1 MLLNF
6 SLFSILLFTGHLAY
20 PQSNPLEKRATLQ
33 VQKEPLEN
41 ILDAITQQTGVRF
54 SYNSQLMNPKTKVTI
69 NAQNKTIK
77 EILPAILPS
86 SVSYKKVG
94 DHIVFY
100 SIPLREN
107 NIAKTE
113 NLIENSHSEILEK
126 NAPPDNGKL
135 TGDGLYSVENLQKD
149 TVSLINEED
158 MKAQIAGFMMALATA
173 STPIVAQ
180 DTIAQSNEIQQQT
193 ETDSQDCNPFQFTF
207 VYPLGTDWVNA
218 AERCYRFSLNALGG
232 VTGETKGLAV
242 GGLFNINKYGA
253 TGAQFAGIFN
263 NTHACNLEIN
273 SNNVQFAGI
282 FNRTQKGESVQVAG
296 IFNHGDTA
304 HFQAAGIYNIAQKSN
319 AQLAGIFNITKKGGF
334 QLGLVNVR
342 DTADGVSLGLVN
354 IVKQGGIME
363 AGVEGGEFIHT
374 AATFRS
380 GVPRLYTKLFVGYNY
395 TDEFLAFGA
404 GVGTSFN
411 LKRNLGL
418 NLEVNHASLF
428 KNKSLSDH
436 NDQWG
441 THTQFIPALNY
452 RFAKHFKIYVG
463 PSFNL
468 LIQEKNDSNVI
479 KPPYSVYNRTIWD
492 STFDM
497 WIGVVGGIKF

>member
-1 MLLNF
+1 MTTF
-6 SLFSILLFTGHLAY
+6 IHRIFLFSILLFTGHLAY
-20 PQSNPLEKRATLQ
+20 SQSNPLEKRATLQ

-54 SYNSQLMNPKTKVTI
+54 SYNSQLIDPKTKVTI

-77 EILPAILPS
+77 EILPVILPS

-94 DHIVFY
+94 DHIVFHA
-100 SIPLREN
+100 IPLKEN
-107 NIAKTE
+107 DITKTD
-113 NLIENSHSEILEK
+113 NPVNSPQSEISEK
-126 NAPPDNGKL
+126 NASSDNGKL
-135 TGDGLYSVENLQKD
+135 TGDGLYSVENLPKD
-149 TVSLINEED
+149 TVSLIEEEED
-158 MKAQIAGFMMALATA
+158 MKAQIAGVLMALATA

-207 VYPLGTDWVNA
+207 VYPLGTDWVNS

-242 GGLFNINKYGA
+242 GGLFNINKYEA
-253 TGAQFAGIFN
+253 TGAQI
-263 NTHACNLEIN
+263 
-273 SNNVQFAGI
+273 
-282 FNRTQKGESVQVAG
+282 AG
-296 IFNHGDTA
+296 IFNHSETA

-342 DTADGVSLGLVN
+342 DTADGVSLGLIN

-363 AGVEGGEFIHT
+363 AGIETGEFIHT

-380 GVPRLYTKLFVGYNY
+380 GVQRLYTKLSVGYNY
-395 TDEFLAFGA
+395 TNDLWAFGA
-404 GVGTSFN
+404 GLGTSFN
-411 LKRNLGL
+411 LKKNLRL
-418 NLEVNHASLF
+418 NLELTQTTLYNRNGF
-428 KNKSLSDH
+428 KVEFYDPDMESGFQEWKHL
-436 NDQWG
+436 
-441 THTQFIPALNY
+441 TQFVPMLNY
-452 RFAKHFKIYVG
+452 RFAKHFKIYAG

-468 LIQEKNDSNVI
+468 LYQYGGWLENSYRVEA
-479 KPPYSVYNRTIWD
+479 PYSIYQYNFT
-492 STFDM
+492 STAADYHTLDF
-497 WIGVVGGIKF
+497 WIGVVCGIKF